1 MKLLQFVLA
10 ANACA
15 VARSFAPP
23 ILTPTATAQSHSKLH
38 ATTAQSDAE
47 RLLQKARA
55 LREAAKTSEDEL
67 HSTLIQKKS
76 TRDAATDSIIA
87 HIFPV
92 GVDDGTCALCDRLRQ
107 KHLASDMLVQV
118 VERLN
123 EREVAARGVEHVEH
137 HVDSTFKRVA
147 EPNEA
152 ELNKIQGL
160 VTRLIE
166 AAEVLDKE
174 FVEQK
179 SECNGVIT
187 HSGTC
192 CSFLF
197 FPFLKFSKI
206 IHTLLC
212 FPFSL
217 TDMMH
222 WGGGNTAG
230 ILTDKANELGRE
242 HDEQFQKRQES
253 YYEAA
258 KRTHSREEFHEDS
271 WRDSLPK

>member
-187 HSGTC
+187 HS
-192 CSFLF
+192 
-197 FPFLKFSKI
+197 
-206 IHTLLC
+206 
-212 FPFSL
+212 
-217 TDMMH
+217 DMMH